1 MSRST
6 LPLLAVIP
14 CALLALARGQDAPAP
29 TTIEWRTDLGAARAE
44 ARETGKPLF
53 LVFRCEQ

>member
-1 MSRST
+1 MRRSILT
-6 LPLLAVIP
+6 LLLASVP
-14 CALLALARGQDAPAP
+14 CALLALARGQDAP
-29 TTIEWRTDLGAARAE
+29 TIAWRTDLVAARAE

>member
-1 MSRST
+1 MRRSIVT
-6 LPLLAVIP
+6 LLALVP
-14 CALLALARGQDAPAP
+14 CALLALAFARGQDAP
-29 TTIEWRTDLGAARAE
+29 TIAWRTDLVAARAE